1 MTTHREILRLKSL
14 CFNNRQIADS
24 TGATRQI
31 VIAVLQRAAG
41 GQRQR
46 VAIGR
51 AIVREPQVFLMDEP
65 LSNLDAKLRNQ
76 MRSELIKLR
85 QRQFEETP
93 CEWPLQ
99 NRKGRP
105 QML

>member
-31 VIAVLQRAAG
+31 VIAILQRAAG

-46 VAIGR
+46 V
-51 AIVREPQVFLMDEP
+51 
-65 LSNLDAKLRNQ
+65 
-76 MRSELIKLR
+76 RSGGL
-85 QRQFEETP
+85 
-93 CEWPLQ
+93 
-99 NRKGRP
+99 
-105 QML
+105 